1 MVEIFLYPGIIL
13 SGRYTLGPLRCW
25 VPAPAALSGAGRGVQ
40 LVAAPAPAPAPARCP
55 DLYLEFQLLE
65 GRGSAA
71 GLLYQLR
78 DPGTQLLCELRLT
91 SRRGLRYSWRSAA
104 SSGLVTNLSLALADT
119 GLGDGRWH
127 ALQLEHNMMEVSLT
141 TVMELS
147 NIYISNLYLHIYKSR
162 YLQVSLV
169 LDRETVASHTHTQLQ
184 LDNQPGPGAAAYY
197 RKVGGCLLSGKHYSD

>member
-91 SRRGLRYSWRSAA
+91 SRRGLRYSWGSAA

-147 NIYISNLYLHIYKSR
+147 NIYISTFIST
-162 YLQVSLV
+162 YLQV
-169 LDRETVASHTHTQLQ
+169 
-184 LDNQPGPGAAAYY
+184 
-197 RKVGGCLLSGKHYSD
+197 

>member
-40 LVAAPAPAPAPARCP
+40 LVAAPAPAPARCP

-65 GRGSAA
+65 GRGSPA

-147 NIYISNLYLHIYKSR
+147 NIYISTFISTYLP
-162 YLQVSLV
+162 V
-169 LDRETVASHTHTQLQ
+169 
-184 LDNQPGPGAAAYY
+184 
-197 RKVGGCLLSGKHYSD
+197 